1 MLAFGGVVLG
11 LVLLIAGGAALVR
24 GATQVATSYGLS
36 PIFVGLTIVAFGTSL
51 PELFINVIGALEG
64 ATAIAFGNV
73 AGSNLSNLG
82 LVLGVAALIRPLT
95 IQSQLVLR
103 EVPLLLLATTIL
115 TVFALDRP
123 LQGLPATISLSDG
136 IVLILLFGIFLY
148 VSALDMLRPKPKD
161 SLLVDIEESPI
172 IELEPKSRMAWP
184 QILGGF
190 ALLYLGG
197 EMTIAGSVSLAEQ
210 LGIST
215 TIVGL
220 FIVAVG
226 TSMPELVTSIIAA
239 TRGESDLA
247 VGNVVGSNIFNA
259 LMVLPA
265 GALIVDI
272 PVPEGG
278 VADLAGSWLFA
289 AALIPIFL
297 VGKARL
303 DRASGAMF
311 LVAYFGYAIY
321 RVMVA

>member
-1 MLAFGGVVLG
+1 
-11 LVLLIAGGAALVR
+11 
-24 GATQVATSYGLS
+24 
-36 PIFVGLTIVAFGTSL
+36 
-51 PELFINVIGALEG
+51 
-64 ATAIAFGNV
+64 
-73 AGSNLSNLG
+73 
-82 LVLGVAALIRPLT
+82 
-95 IQSQLVLR
+95 
-103 EVPLLLLATTIL
+103 
-115 TVFALDRP
+115 
-123 LQGLPATISLSDG
+123 
-136 IVLILLFGIFLY
+136 
-148 VSALDMLRPKPKD
+148 
-161 SLLVDIEESPI
+161 
-172 IELEPKSRMAWP
+172 MAWL

-190 ALLYLGG
+190 VLLYLGG
-197 EMTIAGSVSLAEQ
+197 EMTIASSVSLAEQ
-210 LGIST
+210 LGISA

-272 PVPEGG
+272 PVPAGG
-278 VADLAGSWLFA
+278 VADLALSWLFA

-303 DRASGAMF
+303 NRASGAMF
-311 LVAYFGYAIY
+311 LAAYFGYAIY